1 MFLQWQYINKLTFKE
16 VCVEKAATQEE
27 QLIFGP
33 GNAFGIWPKSV
44 AQMCLSLRRR
54 SSLPLRY
61 LESFMLPTGVS
72 SYTMVDFLVDFLV
85 SCEIWDTNLDTCPTA
100 CRCKRAGQ
108 ETWDAEQRTDNYIIF
123 GVWYVWYPQKYMM
136 PPQMKKFG
144 INEVWQFAKW
154 MWFKIR

>member
-1 MFLQWQYINKLTFKE
+1 
-16 VCVEKAATQEE
+16 VEKAATQEE

-72 SYTMVDFLVDFLV
+72 SYTMVDFLV
-85 SCEIWDTNLDTCPTA
+85 SCENWDTNLDACPTA

-108 ETWDAEQRTDNYIIF
+108 ET
-123 GVWYVWYPQKYMM
+123 
-136 PPQMKKFG
+136 
-144 INEVWQFAKW
+144 
-154 MWFKIR
+154 